1 MKLLTI
7 SRMLGLASLSFAAV
21 ALAAG
26 GCSSSSTKSPGSG
39 GSGGSGGTSSAG
51 TTGAG
56 GTPVD
61 ASAGSICSGV
71 MPPASGLIA
80 DFGTFSNATFGS
92 FGIDNVTGGTYVSGQ
107 DTYLMEDFGGAS
119 WHLTGVAYG
128 QMSYFGLYWNCA
140 NAPGSGCTLDV
151 SRYTGIQFTIK
162 GNVGP
167 DHQLGFSVGRR
178 EDDTATENAQ
188 CGTCVATHT
197 PTSVD
202 CHGPRKTISVP
213 SDGSTATIK
222 VLWTDLTGGLP
233 VDSLTSSVPITGIIW
248 FFHDATGITGC
259 ADAGAPVDGGPTG
272 ACYGVDLTI
281 DDIQFTTA
289 ATDGGG
295 N

>member
-1 MKLLTI
+1 
-7 SRMLGLASLSFAAV
+7 
-21 ALAAG
+21 
-26 GCSSSSTKSPGSG
+26 
-39 GSGGSGGTSSAG
+39 
-51 TTGAG
+51 
-56 GTPVD
+56 
-61 ASAGSICSGV
+61 
-71 MPPASGLIA
+71 MPPATGLIA

-107 DTYLMEDFGGAS
+107 DTYLMEDFGGAN

-128 QMSYFGLYWNCA
+128 QQSYFGLYWNCA

-188 CGTCVATHT
+188 CGTCVATST

-202 CHGPRKTISVP
+202 CHGPRKT
-213 SDGSTATIK
+213 
-222 VLWTDLTGGLP
+222 DLTGGKP
-233 VDSLTSSVPITGIIW
+233 IDSLTATVPITGIIW
-248 FFHDATGITGC
+248 FFHDLGADAGSGC

-272 ACYGVDLTI
+272 SCYGVDLTV
-281 DDIQFTTA
+281 DDIQFTT
-289 ATDGGG
+289 